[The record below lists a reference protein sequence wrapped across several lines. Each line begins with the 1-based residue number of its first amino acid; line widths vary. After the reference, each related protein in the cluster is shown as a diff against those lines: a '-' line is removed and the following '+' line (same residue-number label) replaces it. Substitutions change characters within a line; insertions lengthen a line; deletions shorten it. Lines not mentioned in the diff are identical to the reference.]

1 MGRWIIVTG
10 IVIVI
15 IGLIVQ
21 FAPWVFN
28 WFGKLPGDINLNTE
42 RTRVF
47 IPLTSMVISSIVLT
61 ILVNSVKYLVS
72 YLSKK

>member
-28 WFGKLPGDINLNTE
+28 WFGKLPGDININTE

-61 ILVNSVKYLVS
+61 ILVNAIKDFLN
-72 YLSKK
+72 LINK